1 MRGDTINSQEPSG
14 ISKQKRYIAEK
25 GIVVQNTFRLY
36 QNWIFTVTFEQLS
49 IIHFGVFLGLFTMW
63 HFAWLGQS
71 LLHSL
76 VCVLTQLS
84 HNFGTIVPPLEFEL
98 KMIGP
103 QTKWYFKTNCELE
116 DCSGSRCTKANH
128 KISFIRLL
136 FASLPLPTLDKSCLL
151 IVICWICV
159 SGIC

>member
-1 MRGDTINSQEPSG
+1 MNSQEPSR
-14 ISKQKRYIAEK
+14 IVSKQNILYIEDK

-36 QNWIFTVTFEQLS
+36 QSWIFTVTFEQLTN
-49 IIHFGVFLGLFTMW
+49 HTLRYFFLGLFCIAWSITFTLSGVCFNSIKSQLW
-63 HFAWLGQS
+63 HDLNIFPSTRIWLK
-71 LLHSL
+71 
-76 VCVLTQLS
+76 
-84 HNFGTIVPPLEFEL
+84 NDRPPN
-98 KMIGP
+98 KMI
-103 QTKWYFKTNCELE
+103 FKTNCELE
-116 DCSGSRCTKANH
+116 DCSGSRCTKHNH